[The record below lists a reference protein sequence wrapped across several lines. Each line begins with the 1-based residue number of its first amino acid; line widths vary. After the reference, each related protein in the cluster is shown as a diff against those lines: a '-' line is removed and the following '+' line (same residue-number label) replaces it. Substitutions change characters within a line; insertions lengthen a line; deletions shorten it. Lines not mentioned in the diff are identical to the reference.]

1 MRNKVDTHRP
11 KGAKKWMIRLLYSDQ
26 DVSDLPANS
35 KDLSLIEKR
44 FHGTE

>member
-11 KGAKKWMIRLLYSDQ
+11 KGTKRWMIRLLLSDQ

-35 KDLSLIEKR
+35 KDLSLSEKR
-44 FHGTE
+44 FRGTE